1 MLMKRGGIAKLGR
14 SSSSVH
20 FDTICVV
27 ATKSAF
33 ACRAIARVFHAKV
46 VTEKRRIS
54 MERKES
60 NVSTSQLSKVKLD
73 ELVEIVTLNLK
84 TDEEVDKLIDIVARF
99 RQVTGIDAAIQETA
113 AKTQEV
119 AQFQEA
125 MDEALAGIDQEKDP
139 ETYEQVESIWQ
150 DRMLKLLETVK

>member
-1 MLMKRGGIAKLGR
+1 
-14 SSSSVH
+14 
-20 FDTICVV
+20 
-27 ATKSAF
+27 
-33 ACRAIARVFHAKV
+33 
-46 VTEKRRIS
+46 